1 MYHICDTYRKELE
14 NMEIKTV
21 DELMKAL
28 ILIQECEENV
38 SGDTELIFFADNGDG
53 TACMMDKI
61 ELGLNGNFVQL
72 FMRREDDDV

>member
-1 MYHICDTYRKELE
+1 
-14 NMEIKTV
+14 MEIKTV
-21 DELMKAL
+21 DELIKLL
-28 ILIQECEENV
+28 IFIQEYEENI

-61 ELGLNGNFVQL
+61 ELSLNGDYVQL